1 MKLRN
6 NTIGLSI
13 IVALVLQIMPMP
25 AIVEQY
31 RPDWVFLVLGYWALA
46 LPERVNVGVAF
57 IVGLVLDILLGTSI
71 GVHSFAMSLSV
82 FVLAANYQRLRNYSV
97 WQQAVVI
104 GILCALY
111 NLVVFWLMHLLTDI
125 YFMLTYMWPVITS
138 MVIWPWIFWLLRR
151 VRRQFRLS

>member
-57 IVGLVLDILLGTSI
+57 IVGLVLDILLGSSI

>member
-25 AIVEQY
+25 SIVEQY

-57 IVGLVLDILLGTSI
+57 IVGLVLDLLLGTSI

-97 WQQAVVI
+97 WQQAIVI

>member
-25 AIVEQY
+25 SIVEQY
-31 RPDWVFLVLGYWALA
+31 RPDWVFLVLGYWTLA

-57 IVGLVLDILLGTSI
+57 IVGLVLDLLLGTSI

-97 WQQAVVI
+97 WQQAIVI

>member
-25 AIVEQY
+25 
-31 RPDWVFLVLGYWALA
+31 
-46 LPERVNVGVAF
+46 